1 MYLNYSRNRFT
12 PTENNISF
20 RLIIPWAL
28 QTSCSDANASLRNC
42 RSNRLL
48 FWLPWTE
55 VKFKCPVFHTDGA
68 DHDGHVS
75 IWEEEK
81 TAAFHKSKL
90 QFTRKGHLQKLNK
103 HLNAISSQTS
113 VFFTQIKM
121 YRIGVNDD
129 IWRQNSSEPCR
140 CSQSIS
146 NSVGI
151 PPAGSWQ
158 SSPEMS
164 NQNIWVTLRRRRM
177 RTATPS
183 PLS

>member
-20 RLIIPWAL
+20 RLIIPL
-28 QTSCSDANASLRNC
+28 DANASLSNG
-42 RSNRLL
+42 RSNHLL
-48 FWLPWTE
+48 FRLHWTE

-90 QFTRKGHLQKLNK
+90 QLTRKEQLQKLNK
-103 HLNAISSQTS
+103 HLNAISSQTF
-113 VFFTQIKM
+113 VFFTQIKI
-121 YRIGVNDD
+121 YGIGVNDD
-129 IWRQNSSEPCR
+129 IW
-140 CSQSIS
+140 
-146 NSVGI
+146 SVGI

-164 NQNIWVTLRRRRM
+164 NQNIWVTLRRRRV
-177 RTATPS
+177 RTAKPS